1 MYMTKQLGQF
11 PQSLG
16 KYEAPEHM
24 RKAWEGV
31 QRVHNIAT
39 MSITLKGSKHKLS
52 NKLWNCLSKYTK
64 HLELLKVV

>member
-16 KYEAPEHM
+16 KHEAPEHM

-31 QRVHNIAT
+31 HDFIPS
-39 MSITLKGSKHKLS
+39 SII
-52 NKLWNCLSKYTK
+52 
-64 HLELLKVV
+64 LKVSK